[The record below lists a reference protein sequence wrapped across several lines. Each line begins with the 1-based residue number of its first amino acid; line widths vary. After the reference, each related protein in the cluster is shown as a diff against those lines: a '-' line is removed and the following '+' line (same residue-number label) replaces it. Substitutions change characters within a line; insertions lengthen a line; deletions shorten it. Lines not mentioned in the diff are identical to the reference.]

1 MSVISRLYLF
11 VASAL
16 LIPNHA
22 SAVQDTT
29 HIDTSAVSTK
39 YSLFTEI
46 GALAAT
52 NAKTPFW
59 LRANQYG
66 IIPLN
71 NPSGIIRLGGHAG
84 LINADNPRKV
94 QLTVAAEA
102 VANLGQPSR
111 LLLPVANATLRFRNI
126 ELYIG
131 RRREL
136 FGLVDT
142 LLTSGSFS
150 WSGNALPIPKIQIGT
165 RGFAPLHFTKDFVA
179 INAMF
184 AHGWFGNQ
192 DSTQGAYLHQKAFY
206 VRLGKPTHR
215 IQAFAGVLHYAQWG
229 GYSSVVPKSISNN
242 GYFPSGWRAYY
253 SVLTASQPQ
262 DDGSGQFSQFDLL
275 NRAGNQLGTM
285 DIGLSLRLSNS
296 SVLAYIQHPYED
308 KSGVALKNIPDGLY
322 GIRWRNEKGDK
333 KSGFRIQQI
342 TGELLSTVNQSGFD
356 IKNGNRQYDGAD
368 DYFNHGQYL
377 DGWTYENRVIG
388 TPFLTRWLD
397 SKQELADLIG
407 GQINSK
413 RTILNNTRV
422 NMIHLAILCKFKNRV
437 TLKGHISKSTNYG
450 RPIRLDYRMPVSQLS
465 SIIEI
470 EKKINWLNGGFIKAE
485 IAFDNGHL
493 FENNMGMFLKL
504 YKHY

>member
-16 LIPNHA
+16 LIPNYA

-29 HIDTSAVSTK
+29 RIDTSAVSTK

-66 IIPLN
+66 IVPHN
-71 NPSGIIRLGGHAG
+71 NPSGIIRLGGQAG

-150 WSGNALPIPKIQIGT
+150 WSGNALPIPKIQLGT

-229 GYSSVVPKSISNN
+229 GYSALVPKSLSPD
-242 GYFPSGWRAYY
+242 GHFPKSWRAYY
-253 SVLTASQPQ
+253 YVITAAQTQ

-275 NRAGNQLGTM
+275 NRVGNQLGTM

-322 GIRWRNEKGDK
+322 GISWRNEKK
-333 KSGFRIQQI
+333 NQKSTFILKQV
-342 TGELLSTVNQSGFD
+342 TGELLSTMNQSGFD

-368 DYFNHGQYL
+368 DYFNHGQYR
-377 DGWTYENRVIG
+377 DGWTYNQFVIG
-388 TPFLTRWLD
+388 TPFLTRWPD
-397 SKQELADLIG
+397 TKPELSNLIG
-407 GQINSK
+407 GQNGSK
-413 RTILNNTRV
+413 RTILSNTRV
-422 NMIHLAILCKFKNRV
+422 NMA
-437 TLKGHISKSTNYG
+437 HIALLGQFTKDLLIKAHITQSINFG
-450 RPIRLDYRMPVSQLS
+450 RPIRKDTRMPVDQFSGS
-465 SIIEI
+465 IEI
-470 EKKINWLNGGFIKAE
+470 KKYVKSLNNILISMIVAIDKGS
-485 IAFDNGHL
+485 L
-493 FENNMGMFLKL
+493 FNNNLGLLLALNKSI
-504 YKHY
+504 